1 MERKRIRIKEF
12 DYIGNF
18 AYFITICT
26 YNKQIYFNNETV
38 INNTIIS
45 LKREAD
51 RFSFSIYAYCFMP
64 DHLHL
69 LLTGEEGVNLIKF
82 MRAFKQI
89 TGYYFKQHLGKP
101 LWQRSFFDHVI
112 RKREAINNLAGYIF
126 NNPVRKG
133 LVDDFRKY
141 PYLGSFVFD
150 IRDFYSQFS
159 QLKNINLDFMPNK

>member
-1 MERKRIRIKEF
+1 MKRKRIRVKDF
-12 DYIGNF
+12 NYTGTF
-18 AYFITICT
+18 AYFITICAH
-26 YNKQIYFNNETV
+26 NKQTHFNNEV
-38 INNTIIS
+38 IINNL
-45 LKREAD
+45 LKHLKQEAD

-82 MRAFKQI
+82 MRTFKQI
-89 TGYYFKQHLGKP
+89 TGYYFKQQMKKP
-101 LWQRSFFDHVI
+101 LWQKSFFDHVI
-112 RKREAINNLAGYIF
+112 RKRESINDITGYIL

-133 LVDDFRKY
+133 MVDDYRKY

-150 IRDFYSQFS
+150 INDFYSQFS